1 LIRLLVKR
9 IMSAVVT
16 LLLVAF
22 LFSLQSV
29 SNIFAVPMQQG
40 FKDSANCTTSAP
52 TSTSS
57 MTCCWREKIPGSI
70 LGERYCQTCFYG
82 PNGLITSCDDKELQ
96 YVKTP
101 SKDQSNTLPPL
112 QGGGNVLQEPS
123 TDSKL
128 PQLLQKD
135 SILEKLQQNN
145 STLSKNK

>member
-1 LIRLLVKR
+1 
-9 IMSAVVT
+9 MSAVGT

-22 LFSLQSV
+22 LFSLPSA
-29 SNIFAVPMQQG
+29 SNVFAMPMQQG

-70 LGERYCQTCFYG
+70 LGERYCQTCYYG
-82 PNGLITSCDDKELQ
+82 PNGLLTSCDDKELQ

-112 QGGGNVLQEPS
+112 QGGGNFLQEPS

-128 PQLLQKD
+128 PKLLQKGGA
-135 SILEKLQQNN
+135 LEKLQESN
-145 STLSKNK
+145 STLSDNR

>member
-1 LIRLLVKR
+1 LLWLLVKR

-70 LGERYCQTCFYG
+70 LGERYCQTCYYG

-101 SKDQSNTLPPL
+101 SKDQSNTLPP
-112 QGGGNVLQEPS
+112 
-123 TDSKL
+123 
-128 PQLLQKD
+128 
-135 SILEKLQQNN
+135 
-145 STLSKNK
+145 

>member
-1 LIRLLVKR
+1 
-9 IMSAVVT
+9 MYAVGT
-16 LLLVAF
+16 LLLVG
-22 LFSLQSV
+22 LLVSLQSV
-29 SNIFAVPMQQG
+29 SNIFAAPIQQG

-57 MTCCWREKIPGSI
+57 MTCCWREKIPGFI
-70 LGERYCQTCFYG
+70 LGERYCQTCYYG
-82 PNGLITSCDDKELQ
+82 PNGLLTSCDDKELQ

-128 PQLLQKD
+128 PQLLQKGG
-135 SILEKLQQNN
+135 ILEKLQESNT
-145 STLSKNK
+145 TLSKNK

>member
-1 LIRLLVKR
+1 MLRLLVKR
-9 IMSAVVT
+9 FMTAVGT

-22 LFSLQSV
+22 IFSLPSA
-29 SNIFAVPMQQG
+29 SNVFAVPMQQG

-70 LGERYCQTCFYG
+70 LGERYCQTCYYG
-82 PNGLITSCDDKELQ
+82 PNGLLTGCDDKELQ
-96 YVKTP
+96 FIK
-101 SKDQSNTLPPL
+101 SKDQSNTLSPF

-128 PQLLQKD
+128 LKKGGALD
-135 SILEKLQQNN
+135 KLQESN
-145 STLSKNK
+145 STLSDDR

>member
-1 LIRLLVKR
+1 
-9 IMSAVVT
+9 MSAVGT

-22 LFSLQSV
+22 LFSLPSA
-29 SNIFAVPMQQG
+29 SNVFAMPMQQG

-70 LGERYCQTCFYG
+70 LGERYCQTCYYG
-82 PNGLITSCDDKELQ
+82 PNGLLTSCDDKELQ

-112 QGGGNVLQEPS
+112 QGGGNFLQEPS
-123 TDSKL
+123 TDLKL
-128 PQLLQKD
+128 PKLLQKGGA
-135 SILEKLQQNN
+135 LEKLQESN
-145 STLSKNK
+145 STLSDNR

>member
-1 LIRLLVKR
+1 MFAVGTLLVG
-9 IMSAVVT
+9 
-16 LLLVAF
+16 LLV
-22 LFSLQSV
+22 SLQSV
-29 SNIFAVPMQQG
+29 SNIFAAPMQQG

-70 LGERYCQTCFYG
+70 LGERYCQTCYYG

-112 QGGGNVLQEPS
+112 LEGGNVLQQPS

-128 PQLLQKD
+128 PQLLQKGG
-135 SILEKLQQNN
+135 ILEKLQQNN
-145 STLSKNK
+145 NTLSKNK

>member
-1 LIRLLVKR
+1 MLVKR

-70 LGERYCQTCFYG
+70 LGERYCQTCYYG

-101 SKDQSNTLPPL
+101 NKDQSNTLPPL
-112 QGGGNVLQEPS
+112 QGGR
-123 TDSKL
+123 
-128 PQLLQKD
+128 
-135 SILEKLQQNN
+135 
-145 STLSKNK
+145 